1 MDVCCAGVFA
11 KPAVGEVLCPQ
22 PGILP
27 LTLICDNVRDPGNM
41 GTLIRT
47 AAAAGCKK
55 ILTSKGKCVPQDK
68 SNPSVPSTHLL
79 AQSQG
84 THTINR
90 LEERGMGRG
99 SAKRSSLK
107 GCERAIIN
115 QMNIRL
121 RAFSRQCCGNF
132 WVMGWSAHGFFR
144 VYRYNLELNW
154 TEGLS

>member
-55 ILTSKGKCVPQDK
+55 IMASKGKCVPQDK
-68 SNPSVPSTHLL
+68 SNPSVP

-84 THTINR
+84 DHTINR

-99 SAKRSSLK
+99 SAR
-107 GCERAIIN
+107 
-115 QMNIRL
+115 
-121 RAFSRQCCGNF
+121 
-132 WVMGWSAHGFFR
+132 
-144 VYRYNLELNW
+144 
-154 TEGLS
+154 